1 MHPTAEQKP
10 RQAETSPTG
19 QTDEVNDATA
29 ETSPAREMIAIL
41 DYGSQYSRLIA
52 RRVRE
57 CRVYCELLPATTTLD
72 ELRRLGTRGVILSGG
87 PDSVYDAGARH
98 VDQAIL
104 ESDLPVLGIC
114 YGMQLLAYQL
124 GGRVE
129 PHTGR
134 REYGPSEIWLDPT
147 LPSPARGGSHGEG
160 SPVSA
165 QADVAAHDSPS
176 PAALPSLLGEEPGER
191 WGRGGRSG
199 AASVAKPDALF
210 AGLDVPEGSS
220 MPVWMSHGDSVGAV
234 PPGFIALA
242 RSGTGAIAAMA
253 DTSGHIGIQFHPEVR
268 HTPQGTAILENFLFR
283 VCGCAPNWT
292 PGAFIE
298 EAVERVRAQVGEGRV
313 ICGLSGGV
321 DSAVTALLVHRA
333 IGDRL
338 TCIFVDT
345 GLLRA
350 GEPEQVVETFRSM
363 QHIPLVAVDARERF
377 LGRLAG
383 VTDPE
388 KKRRII
394 GEEFVRVFEGE
405 AEKLRAQGPV
415 EFLAQGTLYPDV
427 IESTSHDASAAHK
440 IKTHHNVGGLPERMQ
455 FALVEPLRYLF
466 KDEVRE
472 VGRELGL
479 PEDWVWRHPFPGPGL
494 AVRVIGEVTGERL
507 ETLRA
512 ADAIVLEEIRRAGL
526 YRQIGQAFAVLTP
539 VQSVGVMGD
548 YRTYGNMIAVR
559 AVTTED
565 FMTADWARLPHE
577 VLARIANRIVNEV
590 RAANRVVYD
599 ITSKPPATI
608 EWE

>member
-1 MHPTAEQKP
+1 MTPTPNHSPKTP
-10 RQAETSPTG
+10 TTETPL
-19 QTDEVNDATA
+19 Q
-29 ETSPAREMIAIL
+29 REMIAIL

-72 ELRRLGTRGVILSGG
+72 ELRRLGADGLKGVILSGG
-87 PDSVYDAGARH
+87 PDSVYDEHARH

-104 ESDLPVLGIC
+104 ESGLPVLGIC
-114 YGMQLLAYQL
+114 YGMQLLAHQL

-134 REYGPSEIWLDPT
+134 REYGPAEIWLDLRSEPE
-147 LPSPARGGSHGEG
+147 PE
-160 SPVSA
+160 SA
-165 QADVAAHDSPS
+165 QSTGEVGRAPTVAARH
-176 PAALPSLLGEEPGER
+176 LER
-191 WGRGGRSG
+191 
-199 AASVAKPDALF
+199 SVANSFASHAAPAALF
-210 AGLDVPEGSS
+210 AGIQAAEGSGL
-220 MPVWMSHGDSVGAV
+220 PVWMSHGDSVGEL
-234 PPGFIALA
+234 PPGFVPLA
-242 RSGTGAIAAMA
+242 RSGSGALAAMA
-253 DTSGHIGIQFHPEVR
+253 NTRGLIGIQFHPEVR
-268 HTPQGTAILENFLFR
+268 HTPQGTAIIENFLFG
-283 VCGCAPNWT
+283 VCGCTPNWT

-298 EAVERVRAQVGEGRV
+298 EAVERIRAQVGDGRV

-321 DSAVTALLVHRA
+321 DSAVAALLVHRA
-333 IGDRL
+333 IGNRL

-350 GEPEQVVETFRSM
+350 GEPEQVVETFRHM
-363 QHIPLVAVDARERF
+363 QHISLVAVDARARF
-377 LGRLAG
+377 LSRLSG

-388 KKRRII
+388 EKRRII
-394 GEEFVRVFEGE
+394 GEEFVRVFEAE
-405 AEKLRAQGPV
+405 AEKLRSQGAV
-415 EFLAQGTLYPDV
+415 RFLAQGTLYPDV
-427 IESTSHDASAAHK
+427 IESTSHDATAAHK
-440 IKTHHNVGGLPERMQ
+440 IKTHHNVGGLPEHML
-455 FALVEPLRYLF
+455 FTLVEPLRYLF

-472 VGRELGL
+472 AGRELGL
-479 PEDWVWRHPFPGPGL
+479 PEEWVWRHPFPGPGL
-494 AVRVIGEVTGERL
+494 AVRVIGEVTPERL

-512 ADAIVLEEIRRAGL
+512 ADAIVLEEILRAGL

-539 VQSVGVMGD
+539 VRSVGVMGD

-559 AVTTED
+559 AVSTDD

-590 RAANRVVYD
+590 PAANRVVYD